1 MDDYGT
7 RAGRL
12 PLVSQSEFVAEVQ
25 ELIETFSR
33 RLTEIEGQIKTGNE
47 SDPEAL
53 NGAFRSVHTIKS
65 LAGMLGADVFV
76 DFTHKLEETLDALR
90 LGKLPLDPKTL
101 DLLFEAVDLSE
112 RLLEQAVGTKVEPVD
127 PSSFLERLKRLAG
140 ADVDVGPA
148 PLPWLDESIL
158 AVLTEFE
165 EYRLRENVRLGR
177 RLYRV
182 HSSFDLLT
190 IDVGIDALKR
200 ELKRYG
206 EVITY
211 LPRAESSD
219 DDHIDLDIIVA
230 STEGIRELAAGIGEG
245 GVSIEALESGEKVLL
260 TPGGAGAGAAPE
272 GADVVEKIPG
282 PAPVEDVVPPVVS
295 PVVPPVVEKPT
306 PPAPPAEELLKLD
319 ENLTQTVRIDLRHL
333 DLLMNLVGELALV
346 QANLE
351 GLIERLRRAR
361 AAGAFSD
368 SNEFMREIHEHL
380 RVMNRRLGMLQNSIL
395 DVRMVPLGH
404 MFEGLKRSVRKDVKE
419 LGKDIE
425 VTISGSET
433 ELDKRIVEGLHSP
446 LMHLI
451 RNAIDHGIEAPAAR
465 VAAGKPRSGRV
476 VLSARQ
482 QGNRVVIEVID
493 DGKGMDWR
501 QIRDKAVAKQV
512 IGPGEA
518 AMLGPAQAINLI
530 FTPGFST
537 RDEATKLSGRGYGMD
552 VVKTEIAKLSGMI
565 DVASEPGRGSRF
577 RITLPTT
584 LAIVQALVIE
594 AGAQTFCVSL
604 NSVLESVMVQRSD
617 IQTIEGHEVVEV
629 RGRTL
634 PLIHLSRVFELEPKG
649 REAERRMFYD
659 RLYVVVVGLAQHR
672 VGLVVD
678 ELLGQQDVVIKPI
691 GKALRQVP
699 GIAGATELGDN
710 RTVLLLDVATL
721 VSEAVGGVEAAV
733 AGL

>member
-1 MDDYGT
+1 M
-7 RAGRL
+7 
-12 PLVSQSEFVAEVQ
+12 SQSEFVAEVQ

-230 STEGIRELAAGIGEG
+230 STEGIRELAGGIGEG

-634 PLIHLSRVFELEPKG
+634 PLVALAKLFELEAT
-649 REAERRMFYD
+649 AEQVRRQRHSD
-659 RLYVVVVGLAQHR
+659 RLYVVIIGLAEHR
-672 VGLVVD
+672 IGLVVD

-691 GKALRQVP
+691 GKALSQVP
-699 GIAGATELGDN
+699 GINGATELGDN
-710 RTVLLLDVATL
+710 KTVLLLDVGTL
-721 VSEAVGGVEAAV
+721 VGEIVGV
-733 AGL
+733 AGAGL